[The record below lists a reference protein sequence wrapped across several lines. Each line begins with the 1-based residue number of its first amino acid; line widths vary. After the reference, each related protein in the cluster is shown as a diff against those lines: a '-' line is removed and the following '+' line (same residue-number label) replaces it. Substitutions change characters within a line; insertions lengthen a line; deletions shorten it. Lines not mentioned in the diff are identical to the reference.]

1 MTDPH
6 LPALHATA
14 HGLYRHYKGGWY
26 EVVDTVR
33 CSETLQGMTPGGCRT
48 WSVESENRPQR
59 GQFLPDLQPHSPA
72 MRQKDGEKWIAA
84 ADLQPTIS
92 KSDRLLYRPLY
103 GAGLTDGALW
113 VRPAAMFHETGLF
126 DGKVQPRFMRHDPAQ
141 LLLADLPTAHA
152 LIAHLRG
159 QAQRQGSLPLDT
171 ALRPPPPE
179 PTTCCGRG
187 CNGCVWEGFYAALQH
202 WRTDALAFLQPNEV
216 PSPAC

>member
-14 HGLYRHYKGGWY
+14 PGLYRHYKGGWY

-33 CSETLQGMTPGGCRT
+33 CSETLQGMT
-48 WSVESENRPQR
+48 
-59 GQFLPDLQPHSPA
+59 
-72 MRQKDGEKWIAA
+72 
-84 ADLQPTIS
+84 
-92 KSDRLLYRPLY
+92 LYRPLY
-103 GAGLTDGALW
+103 GAGLTDGTLW
-113 VRPAAMFHETGLF
+113 VRPAAMFNESGHF
-126 DGKVQPRFMRHDPAQ
+126 AGKVQPRFVRHEPAQ

-187 CNGCVWEGFYAALQH
+187 CNGCVWEGFYTALHH
-202 WRTDALAFLQPNEV
+202 WREDAIAFLQRNEA
-216 PSPAC
+216 PSAAR